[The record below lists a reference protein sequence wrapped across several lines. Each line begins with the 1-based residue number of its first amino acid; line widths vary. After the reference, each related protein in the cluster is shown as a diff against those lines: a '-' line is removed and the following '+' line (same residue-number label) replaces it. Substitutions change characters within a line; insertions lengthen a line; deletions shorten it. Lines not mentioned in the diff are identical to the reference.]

1 MSQIVIHEWQPSD
14 SQRSDRSAGDRSRHR
29 FKVREAIR
37 DNIAD
42 IVAEES
48 IIGQSRD
55 RIVKIPIRGIKEYRF
70 VFGDNAPGVA
80 IQPEVQSHGLNPLH
94 PAFQV
99 SQGVILHATGL
110 SRFRNSLKA
119 GQTSSFLLI
128 RIDL

>member
-48 IIGQSRD
+48 IIGHD
-55 RIVKIPIRGIKEYRF
+55 IG
-70 VFGDNAPGVA
+70 AM
-80 IQPEVQSHGLNPLH
+80 
-94 PAFQV
+94 
-99 SQGVILHATGL
+99 ILSGKPSKSA
-110 SRFRNSLKA
+110 
-119 GQTSSFLLI
+119 
-128 RIDL
+128 